1 MNAAN
6 NIFAELKRRNVY
18 KIAAAY
24 AAMAWLL
31 IQIASTLAP
40 IFEAP
45 PWAMKALVGAVAAGF
60 PVALVLAWIFEIT
73 PQGITRTEEVA
84 RDAPRRRGRTW
95 IYLVV
100 FGILASAGLFSLGRY
115 STKLGGPG
123 EKSIAVLPF
132 ANQSGD
138 ASQEYF
144 SDGLTEEL
152 ITGLGRI
159 GELRVIGRNS
169 SFHFKGKDAE
179 SRAVGQALGVSNLLE
194 GSVRRVGD
202 RVRIN
207 VQLVAAADGTQR
219 WAETYDRELKDI
231 FVVQEEIARAV
242 ADRLRLTLLG
252 SAAGAS
258 GAPQSGNIDAYNA
271 YLQSRYH
278 NARSNAESAAK
289 AIAAAEEALRL
300 EPRYAEAYASM
311 ALAWQM
317 IAVTK
322 GVNGKEAFERSR
334 EAAKTALE
342 IKPDLAAARSAMAYT
357 HLYAD
362 WDLAAAEAQL
372 RAADQKDPAVLNN
385 LAAVRGAQRQTEEAA
400 QLNREAIRLDPL
412 YAPHYMNLASRLVQ
426 LGRFDE
432 AEINIRK
439 VLEMQPKATGP
450 HNLLTII
457 ALLRNQP
464 EVAMREAQLEP
475 PGLFHDTAVALAHQA
490 SGNQAEANAALQQ
503 LLEKYSEKAPLSIA
517 IAYGYRGDADKVFEW
532 LERSYALREPR
543 LVVALGQAM
552 LKPYRSDPRFVA
564 LCKKIG
570 VPVPQ

>member
-1 MNAAN
+1 MNSRN
-6 NIFAELKRRNVY
+6 FFAELQRRNVY

-31 IQIASTLAP
+31 IQIASTLVP

-45 PWAMKALVGAVAAGF
+45 AWLMKALVAAVAAGF
-60 PVALVLAWIFEIT
+60 PVALALAWVFEIT
-73 PQGITRTEEVA
+73 PQGITRTDDVA
-84 RDAPRRRGRTW
+84 PHAPRRRGRTW
-95 IYLVV
+95 IYVV
-100 FGILASAGLFSLGRY
+100 VLGIVASAGVFSLGRY
-115 STKLGGPG
+115 STRLGGPA

-138 ASQEYF
+138 PSQEYF

-179 SRAVGQALGVSNLLE
+179 SRSVGQALGVANLLE
-194 GSVRRVGD
+194 GSVRKIGD
-202 RVRIN
+202 RVRVN
-207 VQLVAAADGTQR
+207 VQLVAASDGTQR
-219 WAETYDRELKDI
+219 WSQTYDRELKDI
-231 FVVQEEIARAV
+231 FAVQEEIARAV
-242 ADRLRLTLLG
+242 ADRLRLTLVG
-252 SAAGAS
+252 TAAGAP
-258 GAPQSGNIDAYNA
+258 GAPRNGNIDAYNA

-278 NARSNAESAAK
+278 NARSNSESAAK
-289 AIAAAEEALRL
+289 AIAAAEEALRF
-300 EPRYAEAYASM
+300 EPQYAEAYAAM
-311 ALAWQM
+311 AVAWQM

-334 EAAKTALE
+334 EAAKSALAIE
-342 IKPDLAAARSAMAYT
+342 PDLAAARSAMAYT

-385 LAAVRGAQRQTEEAA
+385 LAAVRAAQRHTEEAA
-400 QLNREAIRLDPL
+400 QLHREAIRLDPL

-426 LGRFDE
+426 LGRLDE
-432 AEINIRK
+432 AEMNVRK
-439 VLEMQPKATGP
+439 VLELQPKATGP

-475 PGLFHDTAVALAHQA
+475 PGLFHDTAVALAQQA
-490 SGNQAEANAALQQ
+490 SGNQAEADAALQQ
-503 LLEKYSEKAPLSIA
+503 LLEKYSERAPLSIA
-517 IAYGYRGDADKVFEW
+517 IAYGYRGYADKVFEW
-532 LERSYALREPR
+532 LERAYAMREPR

-552 LKPYRSDPRFVA
+552 LKPYRSDPRFIA
-564 LCKKIG
+564 LCERIG
-570 VPVPQ
+570 VPVPR